1 METPKVVNPL
11 AGWRRAVGL
20 TQAEAARRWGRSQP
34 QVARIEKVDF
44 GSLTVRT
51 LQAYVEALGGSLL
64 ISFSC
69 DEDLAVLED

>member
-1 METPKVVNPL
+1 MNPL
-11 AGWRRAVGL
+11 AGWRKAVGL
-20 TQAEAARRWGRSQP
+20 TQAEVARRWGRSQP

-44 GSLTVRT
+44 GSLTMRT

-69 DEDLAVLED
+69 DDENFAVLED